1 MRVSLILIALQI
13 LNLSGKSQSQTAGPM
28 KFSLEQSR
36 QYALENSP
44 VLKNSARDVDIAKKK
59 IWETTAIGL
68 PQAELSGTYSYS
80 PELAGLSDLFAPD
93 TTQAGGEGGTPPIFG
108 NINANDLKTNFF
120 MNVQVSQLI
129 FNGQYLVGLKASKVY
144 SDLSK
149 LADSKSKIGVSES
162 ITNTYFT
169 ALIARQAR
177 MILDSTLKVVEKT
190 LFQTTELYKNGFV
203 ESTDVDQI
211 KILHTNIKTSLSVS
225 IRQEKLMERLLKFQ
239 MGIPVDQSIE
249 LSDEIEPLV
258 NGMILQAESL
268 DSFDL
273 NNNVDYQ
280 LLTTQ
285 EKLAKLN
292 MQQQKSQFLPVIA
305 GFYQRY
311 ESLDDNFFNDQSTN
325 TFGLSL
331 SLPLF
336 NSGQR
341 LSQVGQ
347 RQLEYMKAQT
357 NTQMTGESLLIQYE
371 TSFSEFLSAKDIYTM
386 QKENKDLS
394 LKIYRKSLI
403 RFTEG
408 VGSSMDLNQAQTQ
421 YFDAESSYFQA
432 VMSFVSAK
440 SKLESLLAQ

>member
-13 LNLSGKSQSQTAGPM
+13 LNLSGISQTQTAGPM
-28 KFSLEQSR
+28 KFSLEQAR

-80 PELAGLSDLFAPD
+80 PELAGLSDFFAPD

-108 NINANDLKTNFF
+108 NIDPNNLKTNFF
-120 MNVQVSQLI
+120 MNMQVSQLI

-169 ALIARQAR
+169 ALIAREAR
-177 MILDSTLKVVEKT
+177 NILDSTLKVVEKT

-311 ESLDDNFFNDQSTN
+311 ESLDDNFFNDQSPN

-336 NSGQR
+336 SSGQR

-371 TSFSEFLSAKDIYTM
+371 TNFSEFLSAKDIYTM

-394 LKIYRKSLI
+394 LRIYRKSLI
-403 RFTEG
+403 KFTEG
-408 VGSSMDLNQAQTQ
+408 VGSSMDVNQAQTQ

>member
-1 MRVSLILIALQI
+1 
-13 LNLSGKSQSQTAGPM
+13 M